1 MRARRKPIVSIDT
14 ALRIYY
20 QYSELQTPQIVELFG
35 IKGSAAAARYKKA
48 VIDEQIKRGV
58 KSFVQGSVNTRL
70 AYEVWGIDV
79 EDLEKRRKKLTELGF
94 MPK

>member
-1 MRARRKPIVSIDT
+1 MRARKKQISSIDT

-20 QYSELQTPQIVELFG
+20 QYSELQTPQIIELFD

-48 VIDEQIKRGV
+48 VIDEQLKRGV
-58 KSFVQGSVNTRL
+58 KSFIQGSVNTRL

-79 EDLEKRRKKLTELGF
+79 DDLEQRRKKLVELGF
-94 MPK
+94 MP